1 MSKMLLKIDDVRN
14 VSAARIQKVKCA
26 PFAFD
31 CALSQCKCVSV
42 YVFVCAVLTFC
53 VSPSN
58 ADTLEITF
66 NNVDLCVWML
76 SLLFVLLVLS
86 YFITPTCMHEE
97 KSGYSTTI
105 RHRSKYHIAATR
117 MKYSPISYFIWMK
130 SNMWANAQISTEF
143 RLFFSFQFRF
153 RSTMCWWPKIL
164 LFARITT
171 IGSKNNFCYILHTLP
186 WYYHMLAVFI
196 EIISLLD
203 SLELILH

>member
-1 MSKMLLKIDDVRN
+1 MRSVCIWLC
-14 VSAARIQKVKCA
+14 S
-26 PFAFD
+26 
-31 CALSQCKCVSV
+31 LSVWMCMYVCV
-42 YVFVCAVLTFC
+42 
-53 VSPSN
+53 PSN

-66 NNVDLCVWML
+66 NNVDLCVCML
-76 SLLFVLLVLS
+76 SLLFVLLVLPH
-86 YFITPTCMHEE
+86 FITPTCMHEE

-143 RLFFSFQFRF
+143 RLFFFQFRF

>member
-1 MSKMLLKIDDVRN
+1 MMFEMYPLHVYKRSN
-14 VSAARIQKVKCA
+14 
-26 PFAFD
+26 
-31 CALSQCKCVSV
+31 ALRLHLIVLSLSVCVCLC
-42 YVFVCAVLTFC
+42 VCAVLTFC

-130 SNMWANAQISTEF
+130 CNMWANAQISTEF
-143 RLFFSFQFRF
+143 RLFF
-153 RSTMCWWPKIL
+153 
-164 LFARITT
+164 LFSSASVALCADGR
-171 IGSKNNFCYILHTLP
+171 KFFCLR
-186 WYYHMLAVFI
+186 A
-196 EIISLLD
+196 SRR
-203 SLELILH
+203 